1 MELELKNDLEAKPA
15 DLEVKR
21 SNVLK
26 KFDLT
31 KYMTIEEVMA
41 YANCSKRYIQNEIK
55 RKNLK
60 GYKIKGLF
68 FDPKDVELWI
78 KRKML
83 RAS

>member
-1 MELELKNDLEAKPA
+1 MKQIKNAELVIE
-15 DLEVKR
+15 R
-21 SNVLK
+21 SNVLE

-31 KYMTIEEVMA
+31 KYMTIDEVMS

-78 KRKML
+78 KRKLL